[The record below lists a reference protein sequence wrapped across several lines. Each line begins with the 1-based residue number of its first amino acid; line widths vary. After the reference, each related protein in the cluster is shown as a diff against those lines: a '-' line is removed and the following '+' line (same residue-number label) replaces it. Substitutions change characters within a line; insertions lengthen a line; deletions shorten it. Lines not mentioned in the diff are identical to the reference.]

1 MQFKLFSLLP
11 FLTLTAAAL
20 NYRGADISS
29 LLKEENSDITYKNL
43 DGNSQ
48 ALESILAKNG
58 VNSIRQR
65 IWVNPDAGDET
76 YGLEYNVQ
84 LAKRVIDAG
93 MSLYLDLH
101 LSETWA
107 DPSKQVSEP
116 ILPSSTRMLDE
127 G

>member
-1 MQFKLFSLLP
+1 MKFQIASLLP

-20 NYRGADISS
+20 NYHGADISS
-29 LLKEENSDITYKNL
+29 LLKEEASDITYKNL

-48 ALESILAKNG
+48 ALESILSKNG
-58 VNSIRQR
+58 VNSARQR
-65 IWVNPDAGDET
+65 IWVGPDAGDEA
-76 YGLEYNVQ
+76 YGLEYNVR
-84 LAKRVIDAG
+84 LAKRAVDAG

-116 ILPSSTRMLDE
+116 IIHNAGRKLTD
-127 G
+127 